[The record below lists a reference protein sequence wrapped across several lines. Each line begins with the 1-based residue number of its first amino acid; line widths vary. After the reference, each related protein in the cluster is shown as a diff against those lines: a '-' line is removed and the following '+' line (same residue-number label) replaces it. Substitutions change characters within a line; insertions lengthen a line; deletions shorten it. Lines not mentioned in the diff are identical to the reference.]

1 VVGGARSYRAI
12 NSHRSHPAAILFLCL
27 FTAQAGF
34 LALGPILP
42 AIAHDFGLSSAAV
55 GQLRVASGVAGGLT
69 ALALA
74 LSPPRRGPRALLT
87 IGSGLLLASSVAS
100 AAAPGIAVL
109 AVAQMTTGVAMAL
122 LLSAGVAAVAEWAPP
137 ERRARVLAWAIVG
150 QPAAWVVGMPAI
162 GIVAEHGWR
171 SAFVAVPAVA
181 AVASLLALATRPPDA
196 PAPVSRPPALR
207 VLLRDRQ
214 VAGWAWGELL
224 AYSGWSGILVFAG
237 ALMIEAHGASASTAG
252 VLLGAAALAYFP
264 STFLASRVVDR
275 DARLVL
281 AGAGLA
287 LAAACVAFGAVRPT
301 LAVSA
306 ALFAVVVAL
315 AGARTLAGSALGLQ
329 LAGEQPMAVTSVR
342 TAAAQFGNLAGAGLG
357 GVALELG
364 GYAAFGVT
372 TGALFLLG
380 ALPHRHALRGAL
392 HPFSLVPVSVIG
404 GAGSDQTCK

>member
-1 VVGGARSYRAI
+1 MKSR
-12 NSHRSHPAAILFLCL
+12 RSHPAAVLFLCL

-42 AIAHDFGLSSAAV
+42 AIAHDFGLSSAVV

-74 LSPPRRGPRALLT
+74 LNPPRHGPRALLA
-87 IGSGLLLASSVAS
+87 IGSGLLLVSSIAS

-109 AVAQMTTGVAMAL
+109 AGAQLTTGVAMAL

-137 ERRARVLAWAIVG
+137 EQRARVLAWAIVG

-162 GIVAEHGWR
+162 GIVAEHSWR
-171 SAFVAVPAVA
+171 WAFVAVPAVA
-181 AVASLLALATRPPDA
+181 ALASLLALATRGSDA
-196 PAPVSRPPALR
+196 PAPASPPPALR
-207 VLLRDRQ
+207 VLLRDRR

-237 ALMIEAHGASASTAG
+237 TLMIEAHGASASTAG

-275 DARLVL
+275 HARPVL
-281 AGAGLA
+281 AGAGFT
-287 LAAACVAFGAVRPT
+287 LAAVCVAFGAVRPT
-301 LAVSA
+301 LAVSGI
-306 ALFAVVVAL
+306 LFAVAVAL

-357 GVALELG
+357 GLALELG

-380 ALPHRHALRGAL
+380 ALPHRRAL
-392 HPFSLVPVSVIG
+392 SVPVFRGMNGIRMPAT
-404 GAGSDQTCK
+404 GAGPATAAPDATG